1 MKGLS
6 NTFCPSD
13 APMDVKSSVRKVMSR
28 NGGNGVIAELFDYL
42 VYNNEVNKNI
52 DTKDVYLLDIKE
64 KF

>member
-1 MKGLS
+1 
-6 NTFCPSD
+6 
-13 APMDVKSSVRKVMSR
+13 MDFKTSVRKVMSR